1 MRTIALAEGRASS
14 QSSDDQD
21 LLQDMRDSL
30 LSSTSSAGNIP
41 YRWREM
47 EQSLSSGET
56 RKKPQL
62 NLNIWLNL
70 LRERLEYLSSDL
82 KDDISASYGTISPD
96 QVEGV
101 TTTTVLRLR
110 VDFLFKPD
118 DMLRSLQ
125 IMGPLLTKL
134 DDDEGKIKPSTE
146 KEHRIVWS
154 TRRAPKESVVVLDGL
169 CVNNAYWDAGAL
181 VEALPSTEAKQ
192 QRGAASTKGPTLF
205 GKFVA
210 IEDEKEEKEEKENNR
225 MFDTPVV
232 VGELDVGCVL
242 LNKGKVADS
251 EYWLR
256 RSVHLSS

>member
-96 QVEGV
+96 QPTMQTKPTSSPRWTV
-101 TTTTVLRLR
+101 TPR
-110 VDFLFKPD
+110 P
-118 DMLRSLQ
+118 
-125 IMGPLLTKL
+125 LTKRH
-134 DDDEGKIKPSTE
+134 G
-146 KEHRIVWS
+146 RG
-154 TRRAPKESVVVLDGL
+154 TRRLHL
-169 CVNNAYWDAGAL
+169 CDL
-181 VEALPSTEAKQ
+181 CDLCPRQKRHDST
-192 QRGAASTKGPTLF
+192 S
-205 GKFVA
+205 
-210 IEDEKEEKEEKENNR
+210 
-225 MFDTPVV
+225 
-232 VGELDVGCVL
+232 
-242 LNKGKVADS
+242 
-251 EYWLR
+251 
-256 RSVHLSS
+256 HLE